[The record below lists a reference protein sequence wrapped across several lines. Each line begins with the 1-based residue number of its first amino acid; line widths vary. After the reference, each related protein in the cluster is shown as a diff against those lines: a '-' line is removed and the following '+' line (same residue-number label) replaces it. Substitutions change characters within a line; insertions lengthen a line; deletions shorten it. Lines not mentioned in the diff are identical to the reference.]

1 MCWKK
6 AGFLHICHSYGCVC
20 GNRKNGIYV
29 KNPKKARRA
38 LYTESTYALSGQWG
52 HGSRNFGEFCCV
64 SAVGPWCCLSWVIGI
79 LEASAK
85 WTHVLLLPQSY
96 LNLSHVTATATASDK
111 FECRKVAEA
120 SFVLALDAPLKFSL
134 LKEEREAGDRFQWI
148 SGFQSGT
155 SQKRIKTVAV
165 KLPVPTDHHTH
176 QLLLLVPCEF

>member
-29 KNPKKARRA
+29 KKPEESKKSTIYRINLCSEWPVGSWEQEFWGILLRKCRGA
-38 LYTESTYALSGQWG
+38 LVLPE
-52 HGSRNFGEFCCV
+52 
-64 SAVGPWCCLSWVIGI
+64 SWVIGI

-96 LNLSHVTATATASDK
+96 LNLSHVTATASDK